1 MSAVVRSSTIRAS
14 DLCRLAA
21 ELASEHGLEALDY
34 ARRAVVS
41 YEAEGEPDRAH
52 FWRMLSAV
60 LDDIFAQRLDPDL
73 PIVLH

>member
-1 MSAVVRSSTIRAS
+1 MAASMRTSPIKAS

-21 ELASEHGLEALDY
+21 ELASEHGAEALDY

-52 FWRMLSAV
+52 FWRMMSAV
-60 LDDIFAQRLDPDL
+60 LDDIFTQRLDPDL
-73 PIVLH
+73 PITLH